1 MPITAARRMYSATA
15 VRPIPTDW
23 AITRALAPQAYFRR
37 RTSRTFRIDNLS
49 AGIGPPPAG
58 SQREDLAPFRLP
70 TTEPASPYPQ
80 GGRLRSES
88 VAAFARIGWPL
99 SVGISGRLGS
109 DSAAGDGA
117 QDSARWRRGECEP
130 VARCAAQGCAAH
142 CGCFGAPR
150 LELAGRRISA
160 S

>member
-109 DSAAGDGA
+109 DSAVNLDTKTVEVNG
-117 QDSARWRRGECEP
+117 QSLYLTRKEY
-130 VARCAAQGCAAH
+130 QM
-142 CGCFGAPR
+142 
-150 LELAGRRISA
+150 LELLSL
-160 S
+160 

>member
-109 DSAAGDGA
+109 DSAPK
-117 QDSARWRRGECEP
+117 R
-130 VARCAAQGCAAH
+130 
-142 CGCFGAPR
+142 APR
-150 LELAGRRISA
+150 KDFQSLMEHSHAFVYLGEGDRKDTMGIELWPMS
-160 S
+160 

>member
-15 VRPIPTDW
+15 VRPIPTDC
-23 AITRALAPQAYFRR
+23 AITLELAPQAYFRR

-58 SQREDLAPFRLP
+58 SQRERPCPVQIARQRNPLHPIHR
-70 TTEPASPYPQ
+70 
-80 GGRLRSES
+80 

-109 DSAAGDGA
+109 HSA
-117 QDSARWRRGECEP
+117 E
-130 VARCAAQGCAAH
+130 V
-142 CGCFGAPR
+142 
-150 LELAGRRISA
+150 
-160 S
+160 

>member
-37 RTSRTFRIDNLS
+37 RISRTFRIDNLS

-80 GGRLRSES
+80 GGRLPSES
-88 VAAFARIGWPL
+88 VAALARIAHSHRP
-99 SVGISGRLGS
+99 GS
-109 DSAAGDGA
+109 MP
-117 QDSARWRRGECEP
+117 CLKTTY
-130 VARCAAQGCAAH
+130 
-142 CGCFGAPR
+142 F
-150 LELAGRRISA
+150 LASFCQI
-160 S
+160 

>member
-109 DSAAGDGA
+109 DSARNSVAGI
-117 QDSARWRRGECEP
+117 ELVP
-130 VARCAAQGCAAH
+130 VAIEGLGHDPELDDEIAGKIQG
-142 CGCFGAPR
+142 
-150 LELAGRRISA
+150 L
-160 S
+160 

>member
-58 SQREDLAPFRLP
+58 SQRERPCPVQIADNGTRFTLSTGWPP
-70 TTEPASPYPQ
+70 SIGI
-80 GGRLRSES
+80 GGRFRSDW
-88 VAAFARIGWPL
+88 VAAFRRNQWPPW
-99 SVGISGRLGS
+99 LGFRNFMS
-109 DSAAGDGA
+109 D
-117 QDSARWRRGECEP
+117 
-130 VARCAAQGCAAH
+130 V
-142 CGCFGAPR
+142 
-150 LELAGRRISA
+150 LETGRRFRVFNVEDQL
-160 S
+160 

>member
-109 DSAAGDGA
+109 DSAVGCPF
-117 QDSARWRRGECEP
+117 SATVRDNGRADQGTRIHHPEP
-130 VARCAAQGCAAH
+130 ADRNTTTT
-142 CGCFGAPR
+142 
-150 LELAGRRISA
+150 
-160 S
+160 

>member
-109 DSAAGDGA
+109 DSADPWALP
-117 QDSARWRRGECEP
+117 SGETWPPLLALEP
-130 VARCAAQGCAAH
+130 LPKVNVEHVEIVRVVVVEL
-142 CGCFGAPR
+142 R
-150 LELAGRRISA
+150 LDLLVLAGP
-160 S
+160 

>member
-23 AITRALAPQAYFRR
+23 AITRALASQAYFRR

-109 DSAAGDGA
+109 DSAGKAM
-117 QDSARWRRGECEP
+117 SEARRQIIDCSWKRFSTDIEP
-130 VARCAAQGCAAH
+130 AFLG
-142 CGCFGAPR
+142 G
-150 LELAGRRISA
+150 ISP
-160 S
+160 SV